1 MIILFSALSV
11 DYWKRGV
18 NYSTRIVDLVISCIS
33 VKINKCRI
41 EVYTSLEL
49 YLSMRL
55 FSWHFWSVFCFVFF
69 FAIRS
74 ILSDMII
81 ATWLFFF
88 SWHLLD
94 VLVGIQ
100 TELQLR
106 RFPLN
111 SSLSEVYFCLICN
124 DLQMGSTV
132 VMRSHCFHKS
142 SKVSGSYVIAL
153 LDSRWWPH
161 PHKDG
166 SLHPWLPFF
175 LFYRKERK

>member
-1 MIILFSALSV
+1 MITE
-11 DYWKRGV
+11 RGV

-55 FSWHFWSVFCFVFF
+55 FSWHFLFVCLFCYKVYFVWYGYSYMAF
-69 FAIRS
+69 
-74 ILSDMII
+74 
-81 ATWLFFF
+81 FFF

-100 TELQLR
+100 TEVQLR